1 VTYSSATGEAPVMP
15 LGTFVFGEVIHRG
28 IWVVN
33 WFRTAPR
40 AEIEEVVTKMVDL
53 VARGVLS
60 VPVDSTFSL
69 DEYQKAFARHNSP
82 ERTGKVLFTFSPA
95 KS

>member
-1 VTYSSATGEAPVMP
+1 
-15 LGTFVFGEVIHRG
+15 
-28 IWVVN
+28 
-33 WFRTAPR
+33 
-40 AEIEEVVTKMVDL
+40 
-53 VARGVLS
+53 